1 MYDRKKREVINVAY
15 FPFFVDIEGKNCLVI
30 GGGKV
35 AYRKLHT
42 LLQYGV
48 NVCVVSR
55 EFCEELVILAEEF
68 SHNVE
73 LYEENFEENFEEKY
87 LDNVFFVI
95 AATDDKNL
103 HARISKICKERNILI
118 NVVDEKEYCSFYFPS
133 LIKRGDF
140 VIGCSSGGNSPA
152 LARDVRKKVEG
163 VLPDYIQDVNVQLGT
178 LREQIKNRIDDE
190 GRRKQCFERLLAECE
205 NQQGMLSKEK
215 VEEIIQEFREGLV

>member
-1 MYDRKKREVINVAY
+1 MAFRKIS
-15 FPFFVDIEGKNCLVI
+15 
-30 GGGKV
+30 
-35 AYRKLHT
+35 T
-42 LLQYGV
+42 LLRYGV

-55 EFCEELVILAEEF
+55 EFCEELLVLAEEY

-73 LYEENFEENFEEKY
+73 LYEDNFEEKY
-87 LDNVFFVI
+87 LENVFFVI

-103 HARISKICKERNILI
+103 HAYISKICKERNILI

-152 LARDVRKKVEG
+152 LARDVRRKVEEI
-163 VLPDYIQDVNVQLGT
+163 LPDYIEDVNMQLGA
-178 LREQIKNRIDDE
+178 LRERIKKQIDE
-190 GRRKQCFERLLAECE
+190 EEKRKQCFDRLLMECE
-205 NQQGMLSKEK
+205 NQQGMLSEEK